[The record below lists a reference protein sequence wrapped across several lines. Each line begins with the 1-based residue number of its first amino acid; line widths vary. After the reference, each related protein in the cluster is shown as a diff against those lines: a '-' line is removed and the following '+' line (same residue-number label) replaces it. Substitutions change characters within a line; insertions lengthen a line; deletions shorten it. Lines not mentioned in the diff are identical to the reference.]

1 MDMDDGLSRWLLS
14 RGPDCIDARA
24 LPDGAAFGPFRI
36 LGRIGRGGSADV
48 FRARRESDGAVVAVK
63 VPRRPDAVA
72 AERFRREAALLSAHP
87 HPALPALLDS
97 GEAVRPGLP
106 GKNGADGAR
115 LPFLALEELVPL
127 DLPRS
132 SAGVARFLEA
142 LCGGVAHLHAL
153 GFVHRDIKP
162 SNVMRRPGS
171 ESPVL
176 IDFGLVKEAAAAP
189 GPAELGSV
197 PLSVESGHAVVRG
210 TPGYAAPEQFAGAG
224 ASPAADVYALGMI
237 ALRCFGGRP
246 PLSWRRVLRR
256 ATAPLPEARYRDA
269 EAFARAVRH
278 RRRPFLA
285 AAGLAAATALCFAAA
300 VRAAV
305 SERRA
310 RVRTGESA
318 VSVLA
323 DLLSS
328 ANPETGG
335 GRSSATVVSAVE
347 KAVPSIRAEKDPS
360 LRSALA
366 LEAGRLFEGVGRFA
380 EAESLYGTAVEA
392 LRASGAPDA
401 ELAGALHR
409 RGVAR
414 RRRDDLAGAETDL
427 REALALRRA
436 LAARAPEARPELA
449 ATLSA
454 LGGACSFGGKAE
466 ESLALFLEAADLRR
480 ALSREDPG
488 TWLRPFAR
496 SMSNLGVQ
504 LRDMERFGE
513 AVAAHDEA
521 VAAFRTLARSGA
533 SGARE
538 DLARALGFRAN
549 ALRGAGRFDEA
560 RADFAEATAEIRR
573 MAEDEPGAYALS
585 LGTVLGNAAALDAE
599 TGRPESARALAEEAL
614 SVLEARE
621 REEPGSCAQPLGQI
635 RILLEKL
642 GAPAAGTRR

>member
-197 PLSVESGHAVVRG
+197 PLSVESGRAVVRG
-210 TPGYAAPEQFAGAG
+210 TPGYAAPEQFAGAD

-269 EAFARAVRH
+269 EAFARAVRR

-285 AAGLAAATALCFAAA
+285 AAGLAAAAALCFAAA

-305 SERRA
+305 SERHA

-347 KAVPSIRAEKDPS
+347 KAVPSIRAEKAPS

-436 LAARAPEARPELA
+436 LAARPP
-449 ATLSA
+449 
-454 LGGACSFGGKAE
+454 K
-466 ESLALFLEAADLRR
+466 
-480 ALSREDPG
+480 PG
-488 TWLRPFAR
+488 RSSPRPFPR
-496 SMSNLGVQ
+496 SEGRAVSAGRRKNRSRFSWKRRTSAAPFPAKTRERGSGRSLGPCPTSGSNS
-504 LRDMERFGE
+504 
-513 AVAAHDEA
+513 ATWSASAKPSP
-521 VAAFRTLARSGA
+521 RTTKPSPRSGR
-533 SGARE
+533 S
-538 DLARALGFRAN
+538 
-549 ALRGAGRFDEA
+549 
-560 RADFAEATAEIRR
+560 
-573 MAEDEPGAYALS
+573 
-585 LGTVLGNAAALDAE
+585 
-599 TGRPESARALAEEAL
+599 RALAL
-614 SVLEARE
+614 
-621 REEPGSCAQPLGQI
+621 P
-635 RILLEKL
+635 
-642 GAPAAGTRR
+642 APAKTLPGRSDSGRTRSAVPVASTKPAPTLPRRRRKSAGWPKTNQGRMPSPSAPCSETRRPSTPKPAVPNPPAP